1 MVDELHLLLRITD
14 VLERNL
20 VLEMVEWDAVEGAS
34 PLSSGKHLNNL
45 LKVISSLGVSFAVWQ
60 SKKQGKDFEF
70 TSLMGPDKVVV
81 LEKLP
86 EKFPDLLHPETCG
99 EVKWLWEEF
108 SFAWVFSWL
117 VTKTTADQWF
127 QRRAKLWVERFYTLG
142 DRRAG
147 YQKERVT
154 LYMHMLPYHVPHQL
168 RSFSSLKQFSCT
180 PIEKRNDYGR
190 RVFQLKSN
198 RKDPLTDVLQSQE
211 RLVLLASFERTRR
224 QYDMLQRNPAGSAE
238 GAEVTDLLPSP
249 VYDPFLTLPA
259 PMFCVGASAQRGTRT
274 ATEPGG
280 QKRPQ
285 TCDNASTSKRV
296 CAEMVSSPEDVMQ
309 LNKKDVCDQLR
320 LRGLAAP
327 TRLTVSELREQLV
340 KFLNCPT
347 VA

>member
-1 MVDELHLLLRITD
+1 M
-14 VLERNL
+14 
-20 VLEMVEWDAVEGAS
+20 
-34 PLSSGKHLNNL
+34 
-45 LKVISSLGVSFAVWQ
+45 
-60 SKKQGKDFEF
+60 
-70 TSLMGPDKVVV
+70 
-81 LEKLP
+81 
-86 EKFPDLLHPETCG
+86 
-99 EVKWLWEEF
+99 
-108 SFAWVFSWL
+108 
-117 VTKTTADQWF
+117 
-127 QRRAKLWVERFYTLG
+127 
-142 DRRAG
+142 
-147 YQKERVT
+147 
-154 LYMHMLPYHVPHQL
+154 
-168 RSFSSLKQFSCT
+168 
-180 PIEKRNDYGR
+180 
-190 RVFQLKSN
+190 
-198 RKDPLTDVLQSQE
+198 
-211 RLVLLASFERTRR
+211 LLASFERTRR

-238 GAEVTDLLPSP
+238 GAEATDLLPSP

>member
-1 MVDELHLLLRITD
+1 M
-14 VLERNL
+14 
-20 VLEMVEWDAVEGAS
+20 LEMVEWDAVEGVS
-34 PLSSGKHLNNL
+34 SLSSGKHLNNL

-70 TSLMGPDKVVV
+70 TSLMGPDKVV

-108 SFAWVFSWL
+108 SVLHGFLAGWQP
-117 VTKTTADQWF
+117 KPQQINEF

-190 RVFQLKSN
+190 RVFQLK
-198 RKDPLTDVLQSQE
+198 R
-211 RLVLLASFERTRR
+211 
-224 QYDMLQRNPAGSAE
+224 
-238 GAEVTDLLPSP
+238 
-249 VYDPFLTLPA
+249 
-259 PMFCVGASAQRGTRT
+259 
-274 ATEPGG
+274 
-280 QKRPQ
+280 
-285 TCDNASTSKRV
+285 
-296 CAEMVSSPEDVMQ
+296 
-309 LNKKDVCDQLR
+309 
-320 LRGLAAP
+320 
-327 TRLTVSELREQLV
+327 
-340 KFLNCPT
+340 
-347 VA
+347 